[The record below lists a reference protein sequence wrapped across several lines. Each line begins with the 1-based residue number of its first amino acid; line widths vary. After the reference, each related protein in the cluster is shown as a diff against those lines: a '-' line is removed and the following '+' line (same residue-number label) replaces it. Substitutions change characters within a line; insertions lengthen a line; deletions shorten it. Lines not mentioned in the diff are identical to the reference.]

1 MHKLFCNW
9 WVNISE
15 YVFVEIYYNA
25 LTGKKS
31 YALINKGVRIFG
43 CVNYKFWHLHPVDNP
58 SEHIPCDEPTMQ
70 DVFSK
75 VTVGRYSLWQMIIYF
90 CYPHK
95 SEDHSNVWIGFIQ
108 AADEVLSRAN
118 N

>member
-1 MHKLFCNW
+1 MNIVEFKSELITNINNFFPKADITIVEKRGIMLEVR
-9 WVNISE
+9 VNISE

-43 CVNYKFWHLHPVDNP
+43 CDNYKFWHLHPVDNP

-75 VTVGRYSLWQMIIYF
+75 V
-90 CYPHK
+90 
-95 SEDHSNVWIGFIQ
+95 EDI
-108 AADEVLSRAN
+108 LSGK
-118 N
+118 